1 MKENKFQKIFKK
13 NHVMITALAL
23 MIAVAGYLNFTG
35 SKVDEETMAVATSQ
49 TAQETAVGETGEDV
63 TALLDISQED
73 IEAAELTD
81 IDSLEEEVVIIT
93 DNYLDEDMAEMMTED
108 TMQGDLAAAGVEDG
122 LVPVQ
127 AEAEDGNTL
136 TIDSEPGEAVF
147 TSTTSITSLASARLL
162 KEQTRSQN
170 RAALLEIINSAG
182 ADEAAIKEAT
192 DSMIALTDN
201 AERETSAEILLEA
214 KGFSEVVVSV
224 SDGTADVVVGL
235 SELSDAQCA
244 QIIDIVSRKTAVA
257 EENIIITP
265 IPAD

>member
-1 MKENKFQKIFKK
+1 MKKVLKR
-13 NHVMITALAL
+13 NHVMITALAI

-35 SKVDEETMAVATSQ
+35 NKVDEETMVAGNTGII
-49 TAQETAVGETGEDV
+49 EGEMGEDV

-73 IEAAELTD
+73 IEAAELMD
-81 IDSLEEEVVIIT
+81 IESLDEEVVVIT
-93 DNYLDEDMAEMMTED
+93 ADYLDEDMAEMMSDDD
-108 TMQGDLAAAGVEDG
+108 TYDSLALENAEYGLIPTQGEAG
-122 LVPVQ
+122 
-127 AEAEDGNTL
+127 AGNTL

-170 RAALLEIINSAG
+170 REALLQIINNTNSDVASVQ
-182 ADEAAIKEAT
+182 AAT
-192 DSMIALTDN
+192 NSMIALTDI

-214 KGFSEVVVSV
+214 KGFSEVVVSIT
-224 SDGTADVVVGL
+224 DGTADVVVGL
-235 SELSDAQCA
+235 SELTSAQCA

-265 IPAD
+265 VPAD